1 MVLLRQKSAL
11 QDSLF
16 NIKGEKAK
24 RELTLWCQ
32 EVSHFLR
39 LWLFISLKFVEKK
52 VQITRGQRHYKKK
65 LLVLNCGYKNGQKT
79 LAAKKSQ
86 RLLLSDL
93 LKSTKI
99 TANTEVA
106 MLSSQKNI
114 YERCGTCLLKCESVF
129 LLKDCLRYIKSNTNI
144 KSRPYENRD
153 LHIIYRKFPV
163 CRKIALSHT
172 LLLSDATSF
181 SSLDYIYVMY
191 VYKHK
196 CLFYQNISFSDFW
209 PSVESGWS
217 LLKVKLLGEM
227 K

>member
-1 MVLLRQKSAL
+1 MSTKL
-11 QDSLF
+11 
-16 NIKGEKAK
+16 AK
-24 RELTLWCQ
+24 RHWQLKK
-32 EVSHFLR
+32 VDKPAPLR
-39 LWLFISLKFVEKK
+39 LIK
-52 VQITRGQRHYKKK
+52 VNQNTYKYWGGNAVQPKEYLRK
-65 LLVLNCGYKNGQKT
+65 VWNM
-79 LAAKKSQ
+79 SF
-86 RLLLSDL
+86 
-93 LKSTKI
+93 
-99 TANTEVA
+99 E
-106 MLSSQKNI
+106 M
-114 YERCGTCLLKCESVF
+114 CESVF
-129 LLKDCLRYIKSNTNI
+129 LLKNCLRYIKSNTNI